1 MIRKLIGSGGLRV
14 AIAGERSYGGAAF
27 AVRGFCGCL
36 MAGLLA
42 AAIVIVAALPAG
54 AQSELAPK
62 LPRFVSL
69 RSNRVNL
76 RVGPGETYPIE
87 WVLTRKDMPVEIV
100 KEFQNWRLIRGWHDT
115 KGWILDRMVTA
126 KRDVVIDGAVRALHR
141 RPDPASELVARAEP
155 GVVARLIEL
164 QGPWCRIEAGGY
176 TGWVLRTEVW
186 GVLPD
191 ETLQ

>member
-1 MIRKLIGSGGLRV
+1 V
-14 AIAGERSYGGAAF
+14 AIAGERIYGVAAF
-27 AVRGFCGCL
+27 AVRDFGGCL
-36 MAGLLA
+36 TAGLLA
-42 AAIVIVAALPAG
+42 VALVVVAALPAS
-54 AQSELAPK
+54 AQSDPTPK

-100 KEFQNWRLIRGWHDT
+100 KEFQNWRLIRGWQDT

-155 GVVARLIEL
+155 GVVARLTEL